1 MQTRDNLERMVV
13 IKAFIAVRML
23 GLRQEGISEETQNDS
38 CKKILTPTEW
48 KLLWVKLEG
57 KQLPS
62 QTPTLKW
69 ACLKLGRWHD
79 SKRTGRPGWVVMW
92 DGWFRLQD
100 MVEAGDEVS
109 LSGDL
114 IKRQPRRGIHYAGF
128 F

>member
-1 MQTRDNLERMVV
+1 
-13 IKAFIAVRML
+13 ML
-23 GLRQEGISEETQNDS
+23 GLRQGGISEETQNDS
-38 CKKILTPTEW
+38 CEKILAPTEW

-57 KQLPS
+57 KPLPS

-69 ACLKLGRWHD
+69 ACLKLAKLGRWYD
-79 SKRTGRPGWVVMW
+79 SKRTGRPGWVDMW